1 MLRLIQ
7 HLMPVQRRAG
17 ARSSLLFLYFF
28 LIMASYIVARVTRD
42 TLFLDKYSPDKLPFA
57 DLTVALLVGFVISA
71 YVSVSRYVT
80 LRNLLVGSLLFF
92 AANTFVFWWLARFHS
107 VLAWPYPVLYVWVG
121 LFGVLAPAQVWILGN
136 YVLTPREAKRV
147 FGVMAGGSILG
158 GVFGGKV
165 SSLIAP
171 LYGTP
176 SLLLG
181 VGTALLI
188 SVVLVSVVW
197 KKRPAEML
205 SQETQEVQKN
215 LKPPAVT
222 ESLKLIWSRPYL
234 RVLATLVLIANTT
247 TSMAGWQFKAL
258 ARNFYSGSEL
268 AAFFGD
274 FYFYA
279 GLAALFLQVV
289 VTGYLLKRFGL
300 GPALLL
306 VPAAICFVSIGV
318 LGWGL
323 ITIWAAV
330 GLRCCMNVL
339 QYSIDRPS
347 VELLYLPVPTDIKNQ
362 VKSFIDTVVWR
373 FGDGSAAAIQAI
385 FLWIFGW
392 HAVRA
397 SQASWIT
404 MALAVTWL
412 VIAVATYRRYVAT
425 LRDTIRQYR
434 LDAETVLAPVLDR
447 STSAI
452 FAENLMA
459 ADPRDILYGLQLFEI
474 SYRGSSHPAIRSLL
488 AHPTS
493 EVRQRAICA
502 LAAAGD
508 QSVRTSIEVLL
519 NDPSL
524 GVRTEALL
532 YLTHHAHID
541 PLTRIRELGDF
552 SDFSVRSAMV
562 AFLARPGETQNVV
575 AARTLLDGMVRERG
589 SEGKRTRL
597 EAARLLSTLPPEFP
611 EQFRR
616 LLEDTDPDI
625 VREAIRSVGN
635 LRARGFVV
643 RLVDH
648 LGNSELAGDA
658 AEALTKFGDRLVG
671 TLRDYLVDTSRPLE
685 TRRQIVGVL
694 ARIGTPTAELVLMQS
709 LLEPDTGFRFRI
721 ICALNK
727 LQRSQPDLPL
737 DKQMIETVLAAE
749 ILGHYRSFQILG
761 TLEADLNSEE
771 IMAGALRRSMQHEIE
786 RIFRLLSL
794 LLPNHDF
801 HSAYFSLQ
809 SASGI
814 VHDTAL
820 EFLEN
825 VLKPQLRDALIPL
838 IDRHVSDQER
848 IRIASRMV
856 GVRCA
861 SREEAVA
868 ALLCSED
875 SWLRSCGAYA
885 VGRLGLRQFEF
896 HLDACLNDTNPLLR
910 ETAGSAKL
918 RLQQLAS
925 QRRSTVLIF
934 GREHSQLTGELETL

>member
-1 MLRLIQ
+1 MQRLIE

-17 ARSSLLFLYFF
+17 ARSSFLFLYFF
-28 LIMASYIVARVTRD
+28 LIMASYVVARVTRD
-42 TLFLDKYSPDKLPFA
+42 TLFLDEYSPDKLPLA
-57 DLTVALLVGFVISA
+57 DLTIALLVGLVMSA

-92 AANTFVFWWLARFHS
+92 ASNTFLFWWLARFHS

-147 FGVMAGGSILG
+147 FSVMAGGSILG

-165 SSLIAP
+165 SSLMAP

-188 SVVLVSVVW
+188 SAVLVTIVW

-205 SQETQEVQKN
+205 SQGSEEAQKH
-215 LKPPAVT
+215 LKPPAVA

-234 RVLATLVLIANTT
+234 RALAALVLIANTT

-279 GLAALFLQVV
+279 GLAALFVQVV
-289 VTGYLLKRFGL
+289 VTGYLLKHFGL

-306 VPAAICFVSIGV
+306 VPAAICVLSIGV

-323 ITIWAAV
+323 ITIWAAI

-347 VELLYLPVPTDIKNQ
+347 AELLYLPVPTEIKNQ

-373 FGDGSAAAIQAI
+373 LGDGSAAAIQAI
-385 FLWIFGW
+385 FLWIVGW

-404 MALAVTWL
+404 MPLAVTWL
-412 VIAVATYRRYVAT
+412 VIVVVTYRRYVAT
-425 LRDTIRQYR
+425 LRDAIRQYR
-434 LDAETVLAPVLDR
+434 LNAETAIALVLDR

-452 FAENLMA
+452 FAANLMA
-459 ADPRDILYGLQLFEI
+459 ADPRDILYGLKLFEI
-474 SYRGSSHPAIRSLL
+474 SHRGASHPAIRALL
-488 AHPTS
+488 AHPTP
-493 EVRQRAICA
+493 EVRQRAICT

-508 QSVRTSIEVLL
+508 KSVRTPIEALL

-562 AFLARPGETQNVV
+562 AFLACPGETQNSI
-575 AARTLLDGMVRERG
+575 AARTLLDAMVRERG
-589 SEGKRTRL
+589 SDGKRTRL

-611 EQFRR
+611 EQLRK
-616 LLEDTDPDI
+616 LLDDTDPDI

-635 LRARGFVV
+635 LRTRAFVF
-643 RLVDH
+643 RLIDR
-648 LGNSELAGDA
+648 LADSELAGDA
-658 AEALTKFGDRLVG
+658 AEALAKFGDRLVG
-671 TLRDYLVDTSRPLE
+671 TLRDCLVDTSRPLE
-685 TRRQIVGVL
+685 VRRQIVGVL
-694 ARIGTPTAELVLMQS
+694 ARIGTPAAEQVLMES

-721 ICALNK
+721 ISALNK

-771 IMAGALRRSMQHEIE
+771 TVARALRQSMQQEIE

-794 LLPNHDF
+794 LLPNYDF
-801 HSAYFSLQ
+801 HSAYVGLQ
-809 SASGI
+809 STRT
-814 VHDTAL
+814 VVQDTAL
-820 EFLEN
+820 EFLDN

-838 IDRHVSDQER
+838 VDRGVSDQER
-848 IRIASRMV
+848 IRIASRMI
-856 GVRCA
+856 GMRCA

-875 SWLRSCGAYA
+875 SWLRCCGAYA

-896 HLDACLNDTNPLLR
+896 QLDACLNHSDALLR

-925 QRRSTVLIF
+925 
-934 GREHSQLTGELETL
+934 

>member
-1 MLRLIQ
+1 MLRLMER
-7 HLMPVQRRAG
+7 LMPEQRRAG

-28 LIMASYIVARVTRD
+28 LIMASYVVARVTRD
-42 TLFLDKYSPDKLPFA
+42 TLFLDEYSPDKLPLA
-57 DLTVALLVGFVISA
+57 DLTIALLVGFVMSA

-92 AANTFVFWWLARFHS
+92 ASNTFLFWWLARFHRA
-107 VLAWPYPVLYVWVG
+107 LAWPYPVLYVWVG
-121 LFGVLAPAQVWILGN
+121 LFGVLAPAQVWTLGN
-136 YVLTPREAKRV
+136 YVLRPREAKRV
-147 FGVMAGGSILG
+147 FSVMAGGSILG
-158 GVFGGKV
+158 GIIGGKV
-165 SSLIAP
+165 SSLMAP
-171 LYGTP
+171 LYGTS

-188 SVVLVSVVW
+188 SAVLVMIVW

-205 SQETQEVQKN
+205 GQGSEEAQKHQT
-215 LKPPAVT
+215 PPAVI

-234 RVLATLVLIANTT
+234 RALAALVLIANTT

-279 GLAALFLQVV
+279 GLAALLVQVV
-289 VTGYLLKRFGL
+289 VTGYLLRRFGL

-306 VPAAICFVSIGV
+306 VPATICFLSMGV

-323 ITIWAAV
+323 ITIWAAI

-347 VELLYLPVPTDIKNQ
+347 VELLYLPVPAEIKNP

-385 FLWIFGW
+385 FLGIVGW
-392 HAVRA
+392 QAVRA

-404 MALAVTWL
+404 MTLSGTWL
-412 VIAVATYRRYVAT
+412 VMAVVTYRRYVTT
-425 LRDTIRQYR
+425 LRDIIRQYR
-434 LDAETVLAPVLDR
+434 LDAETAVAPVLDC

-452 FAENLMA
+452 FAANLMA
-459 ADPRDILYGLQLFEI
+459 ADPRDILYGLKLFEV
-474 SYRGSSHPAIRSLL
+474 SHRGASHPAIRSLL
-488 AHPTS
+488 AHPTP
-493 EVRQRAICA
+493 EVRQRAICT
-502 LAAAGD
+502 LAAARD
-508 QSVRTSIEVLL
+508 KSVRTTIEALL

-562 AFLARPGETQNVV
+562 AFLACPGETQNLV
-575 AARTLLDGMVRERG
+575 AARTLLDAMVREIG
-589 SEGKRTRL
+589 SDGKRTRL

-611 EQFRR
+611 EQLRK
-616 LLEDTDPDI
+616 LLDDTDPDI
-625 VREAIRSVGN
+625 LRDAIRSVGN
-635 LRARGFVV
+635 LRARAFVFRLID
-643 RLVDH
+643 RLVD
-648 LGNSELAGDA
+648 SELGQDA
-658 AEALTKFGDRLVG
+658 ADALAKFGDRIVG
-671 TLRDYLVDTSRPLE
+671 TLRDSLVDTSRPLE
-685 TRRQIVGVL
+685 PRLQIIGVL
-694 ARIGTPTAELVLMQS
+694 ARIGTPAAEQVLMES

-721 ICALNK
+721 ISALNK
-727 LQRSQPDLPL
+727 LQRSQSALPL

-761 TLEADLNSEE
+761 TLEVDLNSDKTV
-771 IMAGALRRSMQHEIE
+771 ARALRHSMQHEIE

-794 LLPNHDF
+794 LLPKYDF
-801 HSAYFSLQ
+801 HSAYVGLQ
-809 SASGI
+809 STSR
-814 VHDTAL
+814 VVQDTAL
-820 EFLEN
+820 EFLDN
-825 VLKPQLRDALIPL
+825 VLKPQLRDALTPL
-838 IDRHVSDQER
+838 IDRDVSDQER

-856 GVRCA
+856 GMRCA

-868 ALLCSED
+868 ALLDSED

-896 HLDACLNDTNPLLR
+896 RLDAFLYHTDALLR

-918 RLQQLAS
+918 RLQQLAPVRDPT
-925 QRRSTVLIF
+925 QYRCP
-934 GREHSQLTGELETL
+934 